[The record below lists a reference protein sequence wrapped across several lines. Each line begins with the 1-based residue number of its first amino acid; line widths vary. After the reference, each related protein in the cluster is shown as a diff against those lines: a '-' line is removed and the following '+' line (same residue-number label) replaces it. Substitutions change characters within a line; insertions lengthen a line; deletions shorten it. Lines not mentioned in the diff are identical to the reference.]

1 MDEADTF
8 VLEFLLTLVLLFF
21 LLFFSIIA
29 STLHRLTP
37 FDLKLLNEQHGKKS
51 NIFNLLAHNNLK
63 VIIPISFGIQTSLL
77 FIFILT
83 THMAIQ
89 KIDSHPLLW
98 AFGILLVVSLIFCQF
113 VPRLLVHVNPE
124 KKLLRLLPLLS
135 ILFPVVKFFSYPII
149 SSVERMRGSTKAA
162 DDDEP
167 EVMDKKIQALI
178 AIGKEEEVLE
188 KEDSELVKSVI
199 EFGDTKALEV
209 MIPRSQIIAL
219 PENAS
224 IKEAKDLMVRTK
236 HSRIPVYRENLDQI
250 IGVIYV
256 RNLLTM
262 LEEKE
267 WDSPINDLLIPPV
280 FVTEEER
287 ISEVFKEMKAKRSW
301 MVFVK
306 NEYGG
311 VSGLITI
318 EDLLEEIVGDI
329 DDEDQTKQ
337 SEIVPQ
343 GKNLFLVSGKA
354 GLYELSEA
362 LGVTLA
368 DDDCQTI
375 GGFITKT
382 IGRLPKKNDRVE
394 VSGLVITILNVDSRK
409 INRLLVEK
417 PAELKEDPQ
426 GPIKK
431 GTSNFFWIFFLG

>member
-1 MDEADTF
+1 MDEADIF

-63 VIIPISFGIQTSLL
+63 VIIPITFGIQTSLL

-83 THMAIQ
+83 THMVMQ

-98 AFGILLVVSLIFCQF
+98 ALGILLAVSLIFCQF
-113 VPRLLVHVNPE
+113 IPRLLVHANPE

-149 SSVERMRGSTKAA
+149 SGVERMRGSTKG

-199 EFGDTKALEV
+199 EFGDTKAREV
-209 MIPRSQIIAL
+209 MTPRSQIVAL
-219 PENAS
+219 SQNAT
-224 IKEAKDLMVRTK
+224 IKEAKDLMVSEK
-236 HSRIPVYRENLDQI
+236 HSRIPVYQESLDQI
-250 IGVIYV
+250 VGVIYV
-256 RNLLTM
+256 RSLLIR
-262 LEEKE
+262 LEKMG
-267 WDSPINDLLIPPV
+267 WDSLIHDLLIPPV

-318 EDLLEEIVGDI
+318 KDLLEEIVGDI

-337 SEIVPQ
+337 SEIIPQ
-343 GKNLFLVSGKA
+343 GKNIFLVSGKA

-382 IGRLPKKNDRVE
+382 IGRLPKKNDRIE

-417 PAELKEDPQ
+417 PAELQEDPQ
-426 GPIKK
+426 APIKM
-431 GTSNFFWIFFLG
+431 NQ

>member
-1 MDEADTF
+1 MDESDTF

-21 LLFFSIIA
+21 LFFFSIIF
-29 STLHRLTP
+29 SILHRLTP

-63 VIIPISFGIQTSLL
+63 VIIPISFGIQTSFLL
-77 FIFILT
+77 IFILT
-83 THMAIQ
+83 THMVIQ
-89 KIDSHPLLW
+89 KIDSLPLLW
-98 AFGILLVVSLIFCQF
+98 AFGILLAVSLVFGQF
-113 VPRLLVHVNPE
+113 IPRLLAHVNPE

-149 SSVERMRGSTKAA
+149 SGVERLRGSAKGS

-167 EVMDKKIQALI
+167 EAVDKKIQALI

-188 KEDSELVKSVI
+188 KEDSELVKSAI
-199 EFGDTKALEV
+199 EFGDTKAREV
-209 MIPRSQIIAL
+209 MTPRSQIVAL
-219 PENAS
+219 PQNAT
-224 IKEAKDLMVRTK
+224 IKEAKDLMVSEK
-236 HSRIPVYRENLDQI
+236 HSRIPVYQESLDQI
-250 IGVIYV
+250 VGVIYV
-256 RNLLTM
+256 RSLLTR
-262 LEEKE
+262 LEKTG
-267 WDSPINDLLIPPV
+267 WDSLIYDSLIPPV
-280 FVTEEER
+280 FVTEEEH
-287 ISEVFKEMKAKRSW
+287 ISQVFKEMKAKRSW

-318 EDLLEEIVGDI
+318 KDLLEEIVGDM

-337 SEIVPQ
+337 SEIIPQ

-354 GLYELSEA
+354 GLYELGEA
-362 LGVTLA
+362 LGITLA

-394 VSGLVITILNVDSRK
+394 VSGLVITVLNVDSRK

-417 PAELKEDPQ
+417 PAEQQEYPQ
-426 GPIKK
+426 APIKK
-431 GTSNFFWIFFLG
+431 ETL

>member
-1 MDEADTF
+1 MDEADIF

-37 FDLKLLNEQHGKKS
+37 FDLKLLNEQHGKKN

-63 VIIPISFGIQTSLL
+63 VIIPITFGIQTSLL

-83 THMAIQ
+83 THMVMQ

-98 AFGILLVVSLIFCQF
+98 ALGILLAVSLIFCQF
-113 VPRLLVHVNPE
+113 IPRLLVHANPE

-149 SSVERMRGSTKAA
+149 SGVERMRGSTKG

-199 EFGDTKALEV
+199 EFGDTKAREV
-209 MIPRSQIIAL
+209 MTPRSQIVAL
-219 PENAS
+219 PQNAT
-224 IKEAKDLMVRTK
+224 IKEAKDLMVSEK
-236 HSRIPVYRENLDQI
+236 HSRIPVYQESLDQI
-250 IGVIYV
+250 VGVIYV
-256 RNLLTM
+256 RSLLIR
-262 LEEKE
+262 LEKMG
-267 WDSPINDLLIPPV
+267 WDSLIHDLLIPPV

-318 EDLLEEIVGDI
+318 KDLLEEIVGDI

-337 SEIVPQ
+337 SEIIPQ
-343 GKNLFLVSGKA
+343 GKNIFLVSGKA

-382 IGRLPKKNDRVE
+382 IGRLPKKNDRIE

-417 PAELKEDPQ
+417 PAELQEDPQ
-426 GPIKK
+426 APIKM
-431 GTSNFFWIFFLG
+431 NQ

>member
-1 MDEADTF
+1 MDEADIF

-63 VIIPISFGIQTSLL
+63 VIIPITFGIQTSLL

-83 THMAIQ
+83 THMVMQ

-98 AFGILLVVSLIFCQF
+98 ALGILLAVSLIFCQF
-113 VPRLLVHVNPE
+113 IPRLLVHANPE

-149 SSVERMRGSTKAA
+149 SGVERMRGSTKG

-199 EFGDTKALEV
+199 EFGDTKAREV
-209 MIPRSQIIAL
+209 MTPRSQIVAL
-219 PENAS
+219 PQNAT
-224 IKEAKDLMVRTK
+224 IKEAKDLMVSEK
-236 HSRIPVYRENLDQI
+236 HSRIPVYQESLDQI
-250 IGVIYV
+250 VGVIYV
-256 RNLLTM
+256 RSLLIR
-262 LEEKE
+262 LEKMG
-267 WDSPINDLLIPPV
+267 WDSLIHDLLIPPV

-318 EDLLEEIVGDI
+318 KDLLEEIVGDI

-337 SEIVPQ
+337 SEIIPQ
-343 GKNLFLVSGKA
+343 GKNIFLVSGKA

-382 IGRLPKKNDRVE
+382 IGRLPKKNDRIE

-417 PAELKEDPQ
+417 PAELQEDPQ
-426 GPIKK
+426 APIKM
-431 GTSNFFWIFFLG
+431 NQ

>member
-1 MDEADTF
+1 MDEADIF
-8 VLEFLLTLVLLFF
+8 ILEFLLTLVSLLF

-51 NIFNLLAHNNLK
+51 DIFNLLAHNNLK
-63 VIIPISFGIQTSLL
+63 VIIPISFGSQTSLL
-77 FIFILT
+77 LIFILT
-83 THMAIQ
+83 SHMVIQ
-89 KIDSHPLLW
+89 KVDSHPLLW
-98 AFGILLVVSLIFCQF
+98 AFGILLVVSLVFCQLI
-113 VPRLLVHVNPE
+113 PRLLVHVNPE

-135 ILFPVVKFFSYPII
+135 IFFPVVKFLSYPII
-149 SSVERMRGSTKAA
+149 SSVERMRGSTKVA
-162 DDDEP
+162 DEDEP
-167 EVMDKKIQALI
+167 EVVDKKIQALI

-199 EFGDTKALEV
+199 EFGDTKAREV

-224 IKEAKDLMVRTK
+224 IKEAKDLMVRKK

-256 RNLLTM
+256 RNLLTK

-267 WDSPINDLLIPPV
+267 WDSPINDLLLPPV

-301 MVFVK
+301 MGFVK

-318 EDLLEEIVGDI
+318 KDLLEEIVGDI

-337 SEIVPQ
+337 PEIIPQ

-375 GGFITKT
+375 GGLITKA
-382 IGRLPKKNDRVE
+382 IGRLPKKNDRLE

-417 PAELKEDPQ
+417 PSDPH
-426 GPIKK
+426 
-431 GTSNFFWIFFLG
+431 

>member
-1 MDEADTF
+1 MDEADIF
-8 VLEFLLTLVLLFF
+8 VLEFLLTLVFLFF

-51 NIFNLLAHNNLK
+51 NIFHLLAHNNLK

-83 THMAIQ
+83 THMVIQ

-98 AFGILLVVSLIFCQF
+98 AFGILLVVSLVFCQLI
-113 VPRLLVHVNPE
+113 PRLLVHANPE

-149 SSVERMRGSTKAA
+149 SGVERMRGSAKG
-162 DDDEP
+162 DDEEP
-167 EVMDKKIQALI
+167 EVVDKKIQALI

-199 EFGDTKALEV
+199 EFGDTKAREV

-224 IKEAKDLMVRTK
+224 IKEAKDLMVRQK

-250 IGVIYV
+250 IGVFYV

-267 WDSPINDLLIPPV
+267 WESPISDLLIPPV
-280 FVTEEER
+280 FVIEEER

-311 VSGLITI
+311 VSGLITLK
-318 EDLLEEIVGDI
+318 DLLEEIVGDI

-337 SEIVPQ
+337 PEIIPQ
-343 GKNLFLVSGKA
+343 GKNVFLVSGKV

-394 VSGLVITILNVDSRK
+394 VAGLVITILNVDSRK

-417 PAELKEDPQ
+417 PAELQKNPHA
-426 GPIKK
+426 PIKK
-431 GTSNFFWIFFLG
+431 ENQ

>member
-1 MDEADTF
+1 MNDADTL
-8 VLEFLLTLVLLFF
+8 VLEFLLTLVLVFF
-21 LLFFSIIA
+21 LLFFSIIS

-51 NIFNLLAHNNLK
+51 NIFHLLAHNSLK

-77 FIFILT
+77 LIFILT
-83 THMAIQ
+83 THMVIQ
-89 KIDSHPLLW
+89 KIDPHPLLW
-98 AFGILLVVSLIFCQF
+98 AFGILLVVSLIFGQF
-113 VPRLLVHVNPE
+113 IPRLLVHANPE

-135 ILFPVVKFFSYPII
+135 IIFPVVKFFSYPII
-149 SSVERMRGSTKAA
+149 SSVERMRGSTKGV
-162 DDDEP
+162 DDEP
-167 EVMDKKIQALI
+167 EVTDKKIQALI

-199 EFGDTKALEV
+199 EFGDTKAREV
-209 MIPRSQIIAL
+209 MTPRSQIVAL
-219 PENAS
+219 PQNAT
-224 IKEAKDLMVRTK
+224 IKEAKDLMVSEK
-236 HSRIPVYRENLDQI
+236 HSRIPVYQESLDQI
-250 IGVIYV
+250 VGVIYV
-256 RNLLTM
+256 RSLLTR
-262 LEEKE
+262 LEKTGWESLIH
-267 WDSPINDLLIPPV
+267 DSLIPPV

-318 EDLLEEIVGDI
+318 KDLLEEIVGDI

-337 SEIVPQ
+337 LEIIPQ

-394 VSGLVITILNVDSRK
+394 VSGLMITILNVDSRK
-409 INRLLVEK
+409 INRLLVEN
-417 PAELKEDPQ
+417 PAGLKQDPQ
-426 GPIKK
+426 APIKK
-431 GTSNFFWIFFLG
+431 GTSNFFWILFLG